1 MNHQVQKLV
10 HVLTRPVEIDGNLS
24 LPSNASGTV
33 LFAHGS
39 GSSWHSPRNQ
49 FVAAFFIYQGD
60 GHAKT

>member
-49 FVAAFFIYQGD
+49 FVAAF
-60 GHAKT
+60 